1 MRFSRRAALLVLL
14 GALLVVLLLALPV
27 PWLAPD
33 RYQAYTSALQ
43 AVGVLAT
50 LGIAAATLRGDSRD
64 RRVDRVL
71 ELHHELIS
79 GETGAA
85 RTRLGAHFRRN
96 GTKPWVLQATID
108 QLADS
113 KSHLSKY
120 QDASIKRRRWVRRQ
134 PAWPPETPRDDAA
147 LLLRFFERAWL
158 AQATGSLDDSMCAS
172 LIGTHAGWWNR
183 AILPSPGS
191 MRAALAEFA
200 DWADRF
206 AESHAPESRFAGWG
220 KTRQKDFPPPT

>member
-108 QLADS
+108 QLADGHVGIS
-113 KSHLSKY
+113 SKY

-172 LIGTHAGWWNR
+172 LIGTHAGW
-183 AILPSPGS
+183 
-191 MRAALAEFA
+191 
-200 DWADRF
+200 
-206 AESHAPESRFAGWG
+206 
-220 KTRQKDFPPPT
+220 